1 MSEITLK
8 IKPFGAFRKFGDSIV
23 LSVPSGSSIA
33 TIKTLLQT
41 KLNDNILVS
50 DSVLADND
58 AILRDDYILDSDTAL
73 SILPPVCGG

>member
-1 MSEITLK
+1 MAEITLK
-8 IKPFGAFRKFGDSIV
+8 IKPFGAFRTFGDSIE

-58 AILRDDYILDSDTAL
+58 AILRDEDILDSDTAL